1 MFDISTFANATAGQ
15 ERLMIRRSKKIGPAV
30 RLYHCHE
37 RKPAE
42 RFTLETGEPEA
53 AGNV

>member
-1 MFDISTFANATAGQ
+1 
-15 ERLMIRRSKKIGPAV
+15 MIRRSEKIGLAV
-30 RLYHCHE
+30 CPCNRHE